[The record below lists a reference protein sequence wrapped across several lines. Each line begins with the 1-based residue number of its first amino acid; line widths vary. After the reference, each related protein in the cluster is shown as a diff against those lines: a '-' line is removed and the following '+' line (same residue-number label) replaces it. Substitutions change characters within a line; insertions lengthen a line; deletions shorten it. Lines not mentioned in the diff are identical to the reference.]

1 MFYKLVFI
9 GMFVLSAF
17 SQASMLNNIKSF
29 DANFEQKIINPSQ
42 KEILYK
48 GHLVLKEP
56 HYILWQYKEP
66 VLKNVYII
74 NNFAIIDEPEL
85 EQAIL
90 TKLQNEIDILNLIKN
105 AKQISENE
113 YLTNIYD
120 VEYNLFTKDNKIQRI
135 EYKDALENRVIITFF
150 DTKQNIDIDEEI
162 FKFLPPDYYDIIRK

>member
-9 GMFVLSAF
+9 VMFVLSAF
-17 SQASMLNNIKSF
+17 SQASMLSNISSF

-56 HYILWQYKEP
+56 YYILWQYKEP
-66 VLKNVYII
+66 VSKNVYIV

-90 TKLQNEIDILNLIKN
+90 TKLQHEIDILELIKN
-105 AKQISENE
+105 AKQVSKNS
-113 YLTNIYD
+113 YLANIYD
-120 VEYNLFTKDNKIQRI
+120 VDYNLFTKDNKIQRI

-150 DTKQNIDIDEEI
+150 DAKQNIEVDDEI
-162 FKFLPPDYYDIIRK
+162 FKFLPPDHYDIIRK